1 MHTLHMIGNAHLD
14 PVWLWSW
21 QEGFAEIKATF
32 RSALDR
38 IKHHP
43 GFIFTCACACYYE
56 WIEQNEPEMFEEI
69 KAAVQSDRWVIVG
82 GMWIQPD
89 MNTPSG
95 ESMVRQLLYSQRYFE
110 SRFGRKVTTGYNVD
124 TFGHNAMLPQILK
137 KAGIDSYV
145 WMRPSVEENPDIPE
159 GPMIWEAPDG
169 SRVTAFRI
177 KYEYTCK
184 SNVPAKIEKLA
195 AESQKLNVPLM
206 VFYGVGNHGGGPTAE
221 NLRQIDEYQRAGKY
235 GSQVIYSNP
244 DAYFKTLDLAKLPVW
259 KKELQHHASGC
270 YSTCSASKMLHRNAE
285 NSLLTLEK
293 FSVLSGALNGMT
305 LNREAVQQAWKNLLF
320 NEFHDVMGGCC
331 IRESMQDAQM
341 QLQETCSIAQ
351 REENR
356 LLQHI
361 SWHVDTMHAANQ
373 IEDGKYS
380 MTDGSACG
388 VPVVV
393 FNPHEFEATQAIRFH
408 HHYSAGHYDNG
419 DSFPVQLVRGSRT
432 NGKSRFDTLAYV
444 TIPAFGYR
452 LIWLEEDHAEHAVQP
467 CPVQIPILENQYIR
481 AEFDEQ
487 TGKLIHLID
496 KKSGIDSIKAPSSID
511 VIDISNADT
520 WAHNIFRFDR
530 KCGEFDLLD
539 WKITEDGPACRELT
553 VRLTYGKSEIVQQYR
568 LYPDAKQLDVHCYL
582 HLHEKHK
589 LIRVCIST
597 PYRNEYSEIP
607 YGTIRRNACGNEE
620 HCQRWF
626 AMEDEK
632 AGLAVLNNG
641 KYSYSAQNGELRLT
655 IANTSVY
662 ADHYGQAYRDDS
674 CRFMDQGEQEFCYAL
689 KPYTGSWSNHS
700 IHRDA
705 ALLNMPLRYVMESY
719 HAGNLPAEYSGL
731 FVDQNNA
738 EMGAVKAS
746 EDGKGTIIR
755 IVEKTGK
762 HQMVRLNM
770 PALQR
775 NEQIPL
781 IPFEIKTLLIPADP
795 ALPIKETPITV

>member
-1 MHTLHMIGNAHLD
+1 MVQVPYKKPLSKKLY
-14 PVWLWSW
+14 PLW
-21 QEGFAEIKATF
+21 F
-32 RSALDR
+32 
-38 IKHHP
+38 
-43 GFIFTCACACYYE
+43 
-56 WIEQNEPEMFEEI
+56 
-69 KAAVQSDRWVIVG
+69 
-82 GMWIQPD
+82 
-89 MNTPSG
+89 
-95 ESMVRQLLYSQRYFE
+95 
-110 SRFGRKVTTGYNVD
+110 
-124 TFGHNAMLPQILK
+124 MLPFIVLVFTFFILPCFLSVYMAFTDWNITFDPQYVGLK
-137 KAGIDSYV
+137 NFQRIFKDPYFTKILGNTLVFVVISEILVEGLAIFIAILTQYFVKNKMSRYVYRTIWLSMNALPSLVYVLVMKAVFGGTSDGI
-145 WMRPSVEENPDIPE
+145 M
-159 GPMIWEAPDG
+159 
-169 SRVTAFRI
+169 
-177 KYEYTCK
+177 
-184 SNVPAKIEKLA
+184 
-195 AESQKLNVPLM
+195 
-206 VFYGVGNHGGGPTAE
+206 
-221 NLRQIDEYQRAGKY
+221 
-235 GSQVIYSNP
+235 
-244 DAYFKTLDLAKLPVW
+244 
-259 KKELQHHASGC
+259 
-270 YSTCSASKMLHRNAE
+270 
-285 NSLLTLEK
+285 
-293 FSVLSGALNGMT
+293 
-305 LNREAVQQAWKNLLF
+305 NR
-320 NEFHDVMGGCC
+320 
-331 IRESMQDAQM
+331 
-341 QLQETCSIAQ
+341 
-351 REENR
+351 
-356 LLQHI
+356 LQHI
-361 SWHVDTMHAANQ
+361 SWHVDTMHSANQ

-700 IHRDA
+700 IHQNA

-719 HAGNLPAEYSGL
+719 HVGNLPAEYSGL

-762 HQMVRLNM
+762 HQMVQMNM

-775 NEQIPL
+775 NEQISL
-781 IPFEIKTLLIPADP
+781 APFEIKTLLIPADP
-795 ALPIKETPITV
+795 ALPIKETPITE